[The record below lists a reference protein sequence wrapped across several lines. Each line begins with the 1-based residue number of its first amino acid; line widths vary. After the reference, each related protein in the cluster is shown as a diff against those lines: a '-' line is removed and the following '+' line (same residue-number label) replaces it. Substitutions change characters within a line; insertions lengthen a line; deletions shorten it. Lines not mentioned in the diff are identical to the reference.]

1 MRSGEPSIAI
11 STPEGT
17 ETMSANER
25 RQPNFV
31 VIFCD
36 NLGYGDLGCYGHPVH
51 RTPNVDRMA
60 KDGMRFTDFYVSSGV
75 CTPSRASILTGCYA
89 QRVDMHV
96 SDKGHA
102 VLQPVA
108 AKGLNPDEI
117 TIAEVLRDVGYATAC
132 IGKWHLG
139 DQPEFLPTRQG
150 FDYYYGIP
158 YSEDMH
164 PRPGKDWPDLPLMR
178 GEEVIEAPVDLYTIT
193 ERYTEEA
200 VRFMT
205 ANADRPFFLYLPQ
218 ALPGSL
224 RWPQAGPR
232 FAGRSGNWGW
242 GDTVEELDWSTG
254 QVIRAVQ
261 RLGLERDT
269 LVVFLSDN
277 GAPNHGGSNHPL
289 RGWGYSTWEAGM
301 RVPCV
306 MRWPGTIPAGTVCSE
321 LATTMDFMPTFARL
335 AGTTEPRD
343 RVIDGHDIRPLI
355 MGQEGARSPYEAFFY
370 YFMEQLQAVRSGR
383 WKLHLPR
390 TDRRAF
396 GASETPPAG
405 EPLLYDLVADPG
417 ETTNLAADHP
427 DVVARL
433 MALADEMRADLGDTG
448 LDAPGRRPAGW
459 VENPTP
465 RVLPKK

>member
-1 MRSGEPSIAI
+1 
-11 STPEGT
+11 
-17 ETMSANER
+17 MSANER

-60 KDGMRFTDFYVSSGV
+60 QDGMRFTDFYVSAGV
-75 CTPSRASILTGCYA
+75 CTPSRASIMTGCYA

-96 SDKGHA
+96 SDKGTP

-158 YSEDMH
+158 YSEDMYW
-164 PRPGKDWPDLPLMR
+164 RPERDWPELPLMR

-205 ANADRPFFLYLPQ
+205 ENRERPFFLYLPE

-224 RWPQAGPR
+224 RWPQGGPR

-242 GDTVEELDWSTG
+242 GDTVEELDWSAG
-254 QVIRAVQ
+254 QVVRAAQ
-261 RLGLERDT
+261 RLGIERDT
-269 LVVFLSDN
+269 LVIFLSDN
-277 GAPNHGGSNHPL
+277 GAPDHGGSNGPL
-289 RGWGYSTWEAGM
+289 YGWGYSTWEAGM

-321 LATTMDFMPTFARL
+321 VATTMDFLPTFARL
-335 AGTTEPRD
+335 AGTTQPED
-343 RVIDGHDIRPLI
+343 RVIDGHDIRPL
-355 MGQEGARSPYEAFFY
+355 MTGEDDACSPYRAFFY
-370 YFMEQLQAVRSGR
+370 YFKEQLQAVRSGQ
-383 WKLHLPR
+383 WKLHLAR
-390 TDRRAF
+390 TDRQAF
-396 GASETPPAG
+396 GNSERPPAG
-405 EPLLYDLVADPG
+405 EPLLFDLVADPG
-417 ETTNLAADHP
+417 ETRNVAADHP

-433 MALADEMRADLGDTG
+433 NALADEMRADLGDTG
-448 LDAPGRRPAGW
+448 MDAPGRRPAGW
-459 VENPTP
+459 VENPTA
-465 RVLPKK
+465 RVLPGS